1 MFKRLLFAV
10 LSLMTA
16 VAGAVVSASA
26 AGAVTTNCTG
36 QLSGVTVDAVNVP
49 SGARC
54 TMLNSVVNG
63 DVTVQ
68 AGSAF
73 LASSTRIV
81 GQLSAYQATVQLTR
95 TTVGGSVNHVQPVD
109 FPVSESSFLV
119 KAVLCGSTVNGDY
132 SVQGAPSFGRIFL
145 GGSSCG
151 SAGGNTV
158 RGSLV
163 DSNNQSSSNE
173 VAANSIGGYLVC
185 QGNSPAPTGGG
196 NTAPVK
202 VGQCAAL

>member
-1 MFKRLLFAV
+1 MFKRLLLAV

-16 VAGAVVSASA
+16 VAGAVASASA

-54 TMLNSVVNG
+54 TLLNSVVNG

-73 LASSTRIV
+73 LASNTQIA
-81 GQLSAYQATVQLTR
+81 GQLSAYRATVQLSR
-95 TTVGGSVNHVQPVD
+95 TTVGGSVSHVQPVD
-109 FPVSESSFLV
+109 FPISENNFLT

-151 SAGGNTV
+151 TAGNNTV

-163 DSNNQSSSNE
+163 DSNNQATSNE
-173 VAANSIGGYLVC
+173 VAGNSIGGYLVC

-202 VGQCAAL
+202 IGQCAGL